1 MGRGSNWKRLR
12 YSNYPVIK
20 NERGALAMPLIIQV
34 RSPSKVSLGDLD
46 KNNGCIKSCCNLLQ
60 IQDGGFAF
68 IANAYEGRHTLYT
81 KEEDGAYTERAGNR
95 YRG

>member
-12 YSNYPVIK
+12 YSNYMVIK

-46 KNNGCIKSCCNLLQ
+46 KRNGCIESCCNLIHIDEDSMLWVA
-60 IQDGGFAF
+60 GSYCGHHA
-68 IANAYEGRHTLYT
+68 LYT
-81 KEEDGAYTERAGNR
+81 KEEDGTYTKRTGNR